1 MEFAN
6 FEEFFK
12 ALDRLHEECVELR
25 RSIQQ
30 DLEKASKSSRGKPG
44 TGKPR
49 DGKSLHV
56 AAAQLCEAA
65 QKQLEITLAK
75 ESSLKRERDRSQRE
89 TGGATL
95 EALTAITEQFSCK
108 ASGFYLE
115 KQLWTLLRSTSSG
128 KL

>member
-12 ALDRLHEECVELR
+12 ALDRLHEDCVKLR
-25 RSIQQ
+25 QSIQQ
-30 DLEKASKSSRGKPG
+30 DREKASKSGGGKPG

-49 DGKSLHV
+49 DGGSLHV

-75 ESSLKRERDRSQRE
+75 ERP
-89 TGGATL
+89 A
-95 EALTAITEQFSCK
+95 
-108 ASGFYLE
+108 
-115 KQLWTLLRSTSSG
+115 
-128 KL
+128 

>member
-56 AAAQLCEAA
+56 AAAQL
-65 QKQLEITLAK
+65 
-75 ESSLKRERDRSQRE
+75 SRPSRR
-89 TGGATL
+89 
-95 EALTAITEQFSCK
+95 
-108 ASGFYLE
+108 
-115 KQLWTLLRSTSSG
+115 
-128 KL
+128 